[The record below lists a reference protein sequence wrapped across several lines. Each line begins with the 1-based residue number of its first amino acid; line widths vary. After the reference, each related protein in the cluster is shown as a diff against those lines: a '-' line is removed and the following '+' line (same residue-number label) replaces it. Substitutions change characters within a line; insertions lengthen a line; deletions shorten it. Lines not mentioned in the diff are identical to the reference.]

1 MSSTAVLSIQRLANG
16 HYGEDVWYFVAG
28 TCLTVLL
35 LPFFVTILIYVAVE
49 LFVLVEKY
57 DEMNTTAASITD
69 RPTSSPDQET
79 EFSSLETEG
88 LATPVQLRK
97 GRLTVQLK
105 TAKYIE
111 ANMYA
116 YKTIRRVDP
125 KLFQSMNIPAVVMTF
140 FSCTCYS
147 LCLLACEYVHM
158 QAYTILGLSILYIPN
173 YNGYFSARCTMQS
186 SVTYW

>member
-1 MSSTAVLSIQRLANG
+1 M
-16 HYGEDVWYFVAG
+16 WYFVAG

-97 GRLTVQLK
+97 GRLTMQLK

-173 YNGYFSARCTMQS
+173 YNGFFSARCTMQS